1 MHGPPYFTLASLVA
15 EPVGNLLHSVRSH
28 CDASNLFSSSEGYT
42 ESRDDAQT
50 TLSKSWLLS
59 ASDVSAATSIDVVK
73 VFLD

>member
-1 MHGPPYFTLASLVA
+1 MLIS
-15 EPVGNLLHSVRSH
+15 SVP
-28 CDASNLFSSSEGYT
+28 EGYT
-42 ESRDDAQT
+42 ESRDDVQT